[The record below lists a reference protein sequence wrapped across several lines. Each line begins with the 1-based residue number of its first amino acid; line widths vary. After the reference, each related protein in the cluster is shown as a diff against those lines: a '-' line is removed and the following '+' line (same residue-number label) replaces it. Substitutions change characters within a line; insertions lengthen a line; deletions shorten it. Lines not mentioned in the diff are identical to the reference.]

1 MEITIIYTN
10 WRRKDNLSEIIS
22 NCKKQTLL
30 PKIVVVDNAF
40 SDEDNK
46 FIDSDIE
53 ILERD
58 NSLKC
63 WARWIASFN
72 YDSKYICIMDDDI
85 SFSRDNVL
93 EDCYNYMENNSYLN
107 GIGCEGVEL
116 NRNSEYFNSN
126 HVFSSTK
133 DILVPII
140 KGRFMFIRKTS
151 LNNLDLTPDLT
162 CDDIKV
168 SYHLKNKV
176 VPSFLSNS
184 FYNLKQGTESLS
196 GKQYQ
201 YNKRLLAA
209 KKYFK

>member
-93 EDCYNYMENNSYLN
+93 EDCYNYMENNSYLD

-162 CDDIKV
+162 
-168 SYHLKNKV
+168 
-176 VPSFLSNS
+176 
-184 FYNLKQGTESLS
+184 
-196 GKQYQ
+196 
-201 YNKRLLAA
+201 
-209 KKYFK
+209 

>member
-10 WRRKDNLSEIIS
+10 WRRRDNLNEIIS

-30 PKIVVVDNAF
+30 PKIVVVDNSF
-40 SDEDNK
+40 SDEDNR
-46 FIDSDIE
+46 FIGDSIE

-63 WARWIASFN
+63 WERWLISFN
-72 YDSKYICIMDDDI
+72 YESKYISIMDDDI

-93 EDCYNYMENNSYLN
+93 EDCYNYMENNLDID

-133 DILVPII
+133 DISVSII
-140 KGRFMFIRKTS
+140 KGRFMFIRKSS
-151 LNNLDLTPDLT
+151 LNNLDLISDLT

-168 SYHLKNKV
+168 SSHLKNKI

-184 FYNLKQGTESLS
+184 FYDLKQGTESLS